1 MDRFFIG
8 VDLGQA
14 NDFTAVCV
22 LKAQEPEVVETHE
35 SAEAFST
42 PSWNPYHR
50 RGRPP
55 EQRTFRLPDGSTS
68 DQDQPLLYVIGRL
81 DRWRGIPYH
90 ETNERIAAIVR
101 KVPDPA
107 LIVDR
112 TGVGR
117 PVYDALQEAGLHPIG
132 VTVHGGDKV
141 THEGN
146 EYSVPKRDLIGA
158 AQMALGSKR
167 LKIAAKLTHAATLE
181 KEVLA
186 YRYKMTASGQ
196 DTYGSWRE
204 SDHDD
209 LLFAASLAVWYADR
223 STGGKAFA
231 KTLSL
236 NFGRTVSNPSN
247 WGLI

>member
-8 VDLGQA
+8 IDLGQA
-14 NDFTAVCV
+14 NDFTAICV
-22 LKAQEPEVVETHE
+22 LKAQGPEVITEWSDSSGNH
-35 SAEAFST
+35 
-42 PSWNPYHR
+42 
-50 RGRPP
+50 
-55 EQRTFRLPDGSTS
+55 RTFRLKDGSTS
-68 DQDQPLLYVIGRL
+68 DEDQPLIYAIGRL

-90 ETNERIAAIVR
+90 ETNERISAIVR
-101 KVPDPA
+101 RVDKPT

-132 VTVHGGDKV
+132 VTVHGGDKA

-186 YRYKMTASGQ
+186 YRYKMTAHGQ

-209 LLFAASLAVWYADR
+209 LLFAASLAVWFADR
-223 STGGKAFA
+223 GTGGFARA
-231 KTLSL
+231 KTTRW
-236 NFGRTVSNPSN
+236 NFGGGTKSNPGN
-247 WGLI
+247 YGIL